1 MYARERSRCRE
12 QTANPIQRANAERLS
27 LAFLFDL
34 KVLAEDRLDLVLHER
49 PRHVRV
55 SERAFLAAGAV
66 HLQHN
71 CLSTFRWLGGVAGG
85 WSYLL
90 ACALMLDAVAAAR
103 KTELVLLHRGT
114 LHKVCV
120 LEAFLTNGTA

>member
-66 HLQHN
+66 HL
-71 CLSTFRWLGGVAGG
+71 
-85 WSYLL
+85 L

-114 LHKVCV
+114 LHKVRI